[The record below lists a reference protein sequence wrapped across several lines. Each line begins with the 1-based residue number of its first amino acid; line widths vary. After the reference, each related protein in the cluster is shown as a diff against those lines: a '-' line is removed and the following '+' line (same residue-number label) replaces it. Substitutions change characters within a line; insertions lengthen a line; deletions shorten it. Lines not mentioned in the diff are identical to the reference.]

1 MREIGEESTCVN
13 RWIVAT
19 KIREALLIELENN
32 CYSLFATCTRM
43 RTRIHDD
50 CREALR
56 VSTHIGAYATARGHG
71 GIFTCSN
78 TARAVKLAVS
88 LCLHYYVNHNVRQ

>member
-1 MREIGEESTCVN
+1 MRRVHVRGHMYAIAEKPC
-13 RWIVAT
+13 
-19 KIREALLIELENN
+19 
-32 CYSLFATCTRM
+32 
-43 RTRIHDD
+43 
-50 CREALR
+50 R